1 MPTILRIG
9 PFRLFFYAGDGNEP
23 AHIHIARDKAVAKFW
38 LDPIMLV
45 SSEDFSRSDLNRLS
59 KIVVEHRETLLEAWN
74 DFFNA

>member
-23 AHIHIARDKAVAKFW
+23 AHIHIASDKAVAKFW
-38 LDPIMLV
+38 LDPVMLV

-59 KIVVEHRETLLEAWN
+59 KVVVEHRETLLEAWN